1 MFRKSSYIPF
11 LFPSPFECP
20 KQPACVH
27 YQVPSAKGVKV
38 LTWNPIKTIKW
49 EGIFGLVVLVREKNC
64 ARYIVKSCRV
74 ESTLTIGHYLL
85 LQMPR
90 EITNALFMMFD
101 SMKQNKRDILQYFT
115 YNPVALSTGKDKK
128 RQTYKI
134 SYEVCRKS
142 IKHVFQNQP

>member
-1 MFRKSSYIPF
+1 
-11 LFPSPFECP
+11 
-20 KQPACVH
+20 
-27 YQVPSAKGVKV
+27 
-38 LTWNPIKTIKW
+38 
-49 EGIFGLVVLVREKNC
+49 
-64 ARYIVKSCRV
+64 
-74 ESTLTIGHYLL
+74 
-85 LQMPR
+85 
-90 EITNALFMMFD
+90 MMFD